1 MLVSA
6 AAIDREQRL
15 AGFLVDHRGRI
26 GKLELVLPAALATEI
41 DVDVA
46 VHEVVTVVQGRRVLI
61 GPGGPVMHIERRS
74 EEHTSEL
81 QSLMRISYAFFC
93 LTKKTHM
100 CNIKYYMSL
109 SSILIYFIYE

>member
-1 MLVSA
+1 MYGDHRDLHVLTHSFPTRRSSDLRKMLVSA

-61 GPGGPVMHIERRS
+61 GQGGPVMHIERR
-74 EEHTSEL
+74 
-81 QSLMRISYAFFC
+81 
-93 LTKKTHM
+93 
-100 CNIKYYMSL
+100 
-109 SSILIYFIYE
+109 